1 MNRDHQDGNLG
12 EQSHDLPRYIQPIK
26 IRHLEIQQNHV
37 GRILLHTLQRFFS
50 GASLVANLPSALLF
64 EKSSKIVPNCRV
76 VVYHQDPNQAAVPPD
91 PKIQNTDPRS
101 T

>member
-1 MNRDHQDGNLG
+1 
-12 EQSHDLPRYIQPIK
+12 
-26 IRHLEIQQNHV
+26 
-37 GRILLHTLQRFFS
+37 
-50 GASLVANLPSALLF
+50 LLF

-76 VVYHQDPNQAAVPPD
+76 VVYHQNPNQAAVPPD